1 MGVINRQVMYVL
13 VQSDT
18 AGHYQAIG
26 DQVNMVPKATSEKNR
41 HIYPQNAGISQ
52 RLIKEKSI

>member
-1 MGVINRQVMYVL
+1 MYVL

-18 AGHYQAIG
+18 AGHYQVIG